1 MIKKASIKEAD
12 EATKL
17 ALLLFT
23 TESYEVLKE
32 ELEKII
38 LHYNAV
44 IYLYYIEQKAV
55 GFAQCQMRYDYV
67 EGSSSS
73 PVGYL
78 EGIYVMEEYRNQG
91 IAKQLIN
98 ACENWSRKNECSEF
112 ASDCEFNNNESIIL
126 HKKLGF
132 QEANRIICFIKKL

>member
-1 MIKKASIKEAD
+1 MLVN
-12 EATKL
+12 TG
-17 ALLLFT
+17 F
-23 TESYEVLKE
+23 YEVLKE

-38 LHYNAV
+38 LHYNGV

-55 GFAQCQMRYDYV
+55 GFEQCQMRYDYV

-91 IAKQLIN
+91 IAKQLTE
-98 ACENWSRKNECSEF
+98 ACENWSRKNECIEF
-112 ASDCEFNNNESIIL
+112 ASDCELNNDESIIL

-132 QEANRIICFIKKL
+132 QEANKIICFIKKL

>member
-1 MIKKASIKEAD
+1 MLKKATITESD
-12 EATKL
+12 VATKL

-23 TESYEVLKE
+23 TENYTNLKE

-44 IYLYYIEQKAV
+44 IYLYYVEQKAV

-67 EGSSSS
+67 EVTSSS

-78 EGIYVMEEYRNQG
+78 EGI
-91 IAKQLIN
+91 
-98 ACENWSRKNECSEF
+98 
-112 ASDCEFNNNESIIL
+112 
-126 HKKLGF
+126 
-132 QEANRIICFIKKL
+132 

>member
-1 MIKKASIKEAD
+1 
-12 EATKL
+12 
-17 ALLLFT
+17 
-23 TESYEVLKE
+23 
-32 ELEKII
+32 
-38 LHYNAV
+38 
-44 IYLYYIEQKAV
+44 
-55 GFAQCQMRYDYV
+55 
-67 EGSSSS
+67 
-73 PVGYL
+73 
-78 EGIYVMEEYRNQG
+78 MEEYRNQG